1 MSIYTKTYRVP
12 SSWQV
17 YAHVEV
23 EAESWEE
30 AIAKV
35 ESNSVP
41 LPTDPNYVDASFE
54 VDMEIIVEEIEN
66 PNTFDLLD

>member
-1 MSIYTKTYRVP
+1 MKKTYRVP

-41 LPTDPNYVDASFE
+41 LPTDPNYVC
-54 VDMEIIVEEIEN
+54 
-66 PNTFDLLD
+66 LLYTSPSPRDRG